1 MENNPVSTA
10 TNFIQYLLF
19 VMYNIS
25 FVGGLFRG
33 LSDMHDYQLLMDD
46 KNWKT
51 CFENYKNQNHAHD
64 TNITKRL

>member
-51 CFENYKNQNHAHD
+51 CLNCS
-64 TNITKRL
+64 R